1 MHRTSAH
8 QQTFSMDPAADF
20 DAVHAMRRSNRR
32 RLLVFLVVFLAALL
46 PALVWNFTRP
56 AEYRASARVE
66 IKPGTVTPRNDGMVF
81 PLAVEGQ
88 PGPKIDL
95 LTQAQ
100 LLTSRN
106 LLDTVVQRMA
116 GEGFTSPDGGD
127 PVAALQGALSAIP
140 VSGTEI
146 VELQAVGVAPA
157 WLAKAVN
164 TLIAAYQDKLR
175 EAHDDNSSRT
185 LANLQSEVDL
195 LGRSIGE
202 KRAQLQSFRVRSG
215 VISSERSENQALAR
229 IRGLADSLN
238 KANEDAAKADARL
251 RTLQDSAA
259 SGRSPVL
266 SKDNPTLAA
275 IEQRISA
282 TREELREMERT
293 YTPAFMEMDPT
304 ARALRARLGELE
316 QQLSSS
322 RKSGQRAAL
331 VAAEEDAA
339 GARATVARLR
349 AEIDGLKRE
358 AQVFSGQFQEAQS
371 MEDDI
376 ARLEGAR
383 RNASERLAKLQA
395 SERARLPAVTLIDA
409 ATIPQHPWRPDYWRD
424 ALIALGAAFGLGLLA
439 VWFVELFNRSSPP
452 VPGATTTVVI
462 PQPWGAP
469 ALAMASGPDTK
480 ALSAPHPALPL
491 AASSLP
497 RELSQAEVAHLLAA
511 ADSPGRLLGAL
522 MLLGLRTDE
531 IRDLTAANIDA
542 GNGRLSVGSGADR
555 RSLSLP
561 EALIDALA
569 TLGGEGTEA
578 PLFTGDLNTRLACA
592 AIDAGL
598 PAPASVTPEVL
609 RHTCIANLLRQGLR
623 FSSLAALVG
632 NLTPQELSAYA
643 EHSAGPR
650 PLAAEAADLV
660 MPALRQFD
668 AWKPRPDTAEGDL
681 AD

>member
-1 MHRTSAH
+1 MHPTSAH

-20 DAVHAMRRSNRR
+20 DAASAMRRSNRR

-56 AEYRASARVE
+56 AEYRASARLE
-66 IKPGTVTPRNDGMVF
+66 IKPGTVTPRHDGMVF
-81 PLAVEGQ
+81 PLVGEVQQGAPAQ
-88 PGPKIDL
+88 KIDL

-100 LLTSRN
+100 LLTSRD
-106 LLDTVVQRMA
+106 LLDTVIQRLA
-116 GEGFTSPDGGD
+116 GEGFPSPDGGD
-127 PVAALQGALSAIP
+127 PVTALQRSLSAIP

-146 VELQAVGVAPA
+146 VELQAVGAAPA

-164 TLIAAYQDKLR
+164 TLIAAYQEKLR
-175 EAHDDNSSRT
+175 DAHDDSSSRT
-185 LANLQSEVDL
+185 IANLQSEVDL
-195 LGRSIGE
+195 LGKSIGE
-202 KRAQLQSFRVRSG
+202 KRAQLQAFRVRSG
-215 VISSERSENQALAR
+215 VISSERGENQALAR
-229 IRGLADSLN
+229 IKGLSDSLN

-266 SKDNPTLAA
+266 SKDNPTLAS

-282 TREELREMERT
+282 TREDLRDMERT

-304 ARALRARLGELE
+304 ARALRARLAELE
-316 QQLSSS
+316 QQLSAS
-322 RKSGQRAAL
+322 RTSGQRAAL
-331 VAAEEDAA
+331 VAAEEDAV
-339 GARATVARLR
+339 GARATVSRLR
-349 AEIDGLKRE
+349 TEIEGMKRE

-371 MEDDI
+371 MEEDI

-409 ATIPQHPWRPDYWRD
+409 ATVPQHPWRPAYWRD

-439 VWFVELFNRSSPP
+439 VWFVELFTRSSPP
-452 VPGATTTVVI
+452 ISGTTTTVVI

-469 ALAMASGPDTK
+469 ALAMEAGPASP
-480 ALSAPHPALPL
+480 ALSAPHPVLPL
-491 AASSLP
+491 AVSPLP
-497 RELSQAEVAHLLAA
+497 RELSQSEVGQLLAG

-522 MLLGLRTDE
+522 MLLGLRVDE
-531 IRDLTAANIDA
+531 IGDLAPANIDA
-542 GNGRLSVGSGADR
+542 GNRRLRVGSGADH
-555 RSLSLP
+555 RSLALP
-561 EALIDALA
+561 EGLIDALA
-569 TLGGEGTEA
+569 TLGSEGAEA
-578 PLFTGDLNTRLACA
+578 PLFTGDLNTHLACA

-598 PAPASVTPEVL
+598 PAAASVTPEVL

-632 NLTPQELSAYA
+632 NLSPQELAAYA

-650 PLAAEAADLV
+650 PLAAEDVDPL

-668 AWKPRPDTAEGDL
+668 AW
-681 AD
+681 